1 MDSASTH
8 KSSTHLEITVAID
21 ISKLSSSGQMVH
33 LEFSLSLEQVDKTQ
47 SYYLEIKAPQNS
59 DNTIT
64 WYGSKNVD
72 NLATL
77 YNGTAVAGEAGYVAY
92 KSNLHTLDRKS
103 VV

>member
-1 MDSASTH
+1 
-8 KSSTHLEITVAID
+8 
-21 ISKLSSSGQMVH
+21 MVH

-92 KSNLHTLDRKS
+92 KSIFILYPIMFKLMELYVDPCMGS
-103 VV
+103 IC

>member
-1 MDSASTH
+1 MCIRDRYGAEAI
-8 KSSTHLEITVAID
+8 KVDDAAID

-77 YNGTAVAGEAGYVAY
+77 YNGTAVAGDVY
-92 KSNLHTLDRKS
+92 KRQKQYCVIKKYLR
-103 VV
+103 